1 MKTNT
6 VVQAARVLQ
15 YNPNTNSMV
24 SVALPGML
32 QEYSMGKPIGAPFPE
47 RQLGNVP
54 HDNRGNPSSATRPQE
69 GYATATISS
78 AGTSQEDYY
87 RGYKLPNETPEQT
100 YMRNEANAARMQ
112 LVPGTNRAVATTQAN
127 GQPYSPGTGGY

>member
-1 MKTNT
+1 MKSNT

-24 SVALPGML
+24 SVAVPGML

-69 GYATATISS
+69 GYHKAVISS
-78 AGTSQEDYY
+78 PDTSREDYY
-87 RGYKLPNETPEQT
+87 RGYKLMGETPEQT
-100 YMRNEANAARMQ
+100 YMRNEANVARTHQ
-112 LVPGTNRAVATTQAN
+112 VPGTNRVVSGTHY
-127 GQPYSPGTGGY
+127 GPGSDAG